1 MKKLLFVIF
10 FFLLVGIFR
19 AQEYKPIAK
28 LTVYKSEISGET
40 ITVVEAYDHRLFR
53 KELYVLDYVVR
64 EYFLRYPFI
73 EIEISMELLQKN
85 LEKYY
90 KLYRKHLDDLE
101 NNVIPKDTSNVKR
114 Y

>member
-1 MKKLLFVIF
+1 MKKLLFIC
-10 FFLLVGIFR
+10 LLCLATVLCA

-40 ITVVEAYDHRLFR
+40 ITIVEAYDHRLFH

-73 EIEISMELLQKN
+73 EIEVSMELLQKN
-85 LEKYY
+85 LQKYY